1 MAFESVKEK
10 GVSWNPCTT
19 GRKKEGT
26 LKQLKL
32 RVRNHSLLDTL

>member
-26 LKQLKL
+26 LKQLKTW
-32 RVRNHSLLDTL
+32 SWS